1 MNNDGETIDTEED
14 RNLCDDFRDREAKE
28 EDRLA
33 LVNAREQARQ
43 FNKDHGDF
51 PESDPDDDY
60 SCFWAKMET
69 VKLIKLRR
77 EK

>member
-60 SCFWAKMET
+60 SCFWAKNGNR
-69 VKLIKLRR
+69 VN
-77 EK
+77 